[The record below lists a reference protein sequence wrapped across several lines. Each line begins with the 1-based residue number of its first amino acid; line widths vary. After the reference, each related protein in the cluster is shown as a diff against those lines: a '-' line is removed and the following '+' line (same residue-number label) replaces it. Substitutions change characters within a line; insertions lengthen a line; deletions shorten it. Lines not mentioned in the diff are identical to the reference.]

1 MHVLRSNRSFPCL
14 YAIMTHKSQASYAG
28 ILRYMSQR
36 AEAFFPNDARP
47 IKWETTLSDFE
58 SGLLPAIRDHDF
70 LAPPQIAV
78 RGCHF
83 HHTECIWR
91 QIQREGLSREYRV
104 VEGVKNFVKGLFAIP
119 FLPPHEVEQG
129 YFEFIACDTSRRVI
143 ERHPQLLNIC
153 RYYENTWLHG
163 HYPIAM
169 WNVYDAGEIRTN
181 NNIEGWHRDCKETFG
196 KHRLLWIF
204 LSILHVTQKMEEA
217 WYDIEGPEEGD

>member
-1 MHVLRSNRSFPCL
+1 MSYITNTLPYTHTMRLPLRFQILTKYIKKNIFILFSNPYHIHTQGGFS
-14 YAIMTHKSQASYAG
+14 
-28 ILRYMSQR
+28 LRCRGSLFVCYMSRR
-36 AEAFFPNDARP
+36 AAAFFPNDVRP

-58 SGLLPAIRDHDF
+58 SGLLPAIRDHDY

-129 YFEFIACDTSRRVI
+129 YFEFI
-143 ERHPQLLNIC
+143 ERH
-153 RYYENTWLHG
+153 
-163 HYPIAM
+163 
-169 WNVYDAGEIRTN
+169 
-181 NNIEGWHRDCKETFG
+181 RD
-196 KHRLLWIF
+196 
-204 LSILHVTQKMEEA
+204 V
-217 WYDIEGPEEGD
+217 